1 MNKDITAII
10 VDDETKSRS
19 VLRGLLTRNCSNIQ
33 VIAEASDVEE
43 AFDLINRFNPQL
55 VFLDIQMPHA
65 DGFNLLKK
73 FPQVPFELIF
83 VTSFDQYAIAAIKF
97 SALDYLLKPVEVEDL
112 KKAVKK
118 AEERINSKQGNNI
131 QVINLLKS
139 IDNEPETHHIA
150 IHKSDSVRL
159 LEETVIISISAD
171 GHYCT
176 IATDSGEKFTIAKD
190 MRDFEDYFGKN
201 STFIRIGRSQ
211 MINTKKM
218 VSYTKTDP
226 CIIEMVNGEI
236 FEVSR
241 RKKSEVLALLNRV

>member
-1 MNKDITAII
+1 MNREITAII
-10 VDDETKSRS
+10 VDDETKSRA
-19 VLRGLLTRNCSNIQ
+19 VLRGLLLRNCANIK
-33 VIAEASDVEE
+33 ILAEASDVDE
-43 AFDLINRFNPQL
+43 AFDAINRLNPEL

-65 DGFNLLKK
+65 DGFSLLKK
-73 FPQVPFELIF
+73 FAHVPFELIF

-118 AEERINSKQGNNI
+118 AEERIHSKQGNTI
-131 QVINLLKS
+131 QIINLLKS
-139 IDNEPETHHIA
+139 IDNQPDTHHIA

-159 LEETVIISISAD
+159 LEETAIISISAD

-176 IATDSGEKFTIAKD
+176 ISTDSGEKYTIAKD
-190 MRDFEDYFGKN
+190 LRDFEDYFGEN

-211 MINTKKM
+211 MINTRKM
-218 VSYTKTDP
+218 LSYSKTDP
-226 CIIEMVNGEI
+226 CIIELVNGEI

-241 RKKSEVLALLNRV
+241 RKKSEVLALLNRM